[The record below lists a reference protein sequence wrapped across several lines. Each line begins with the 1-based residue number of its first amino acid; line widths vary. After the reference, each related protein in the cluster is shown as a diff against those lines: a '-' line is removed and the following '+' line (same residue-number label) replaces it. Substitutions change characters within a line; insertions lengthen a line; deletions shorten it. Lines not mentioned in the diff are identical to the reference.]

1 MEGVIKIKLAGVAIT
16 AGLGAA
22 MGAVAVLMMPRQN
35 ATRQLA
41 QKAANK
47 MEDAAFMAADAI
59 SSKMDMQ

>member
-1 MEGVIKIKLAGVAIT
+1 MKLAGLAVT
-16 AGLGAA
+16 AGFGAA

-41 QKAANK
+41 QKAADK
-47 MEDAAFMAADAI
+47 REDAAFMAADAI

>member
-1 MEGVIKIKLAGVAIT
+1 MKLAGIAVT
-16 AGLGAA
+16 AGIGAA

-41 QKAANK
+41 QRAADK

>member
-1 MEGVIKIKLAGVAIT
+1 MEGVIKMKLAGVAIT

-41 QKAANK
+41 QKAADK

>member
-1 MEGVIKIKLAGVAIT
+1 MKLARLAVT
-16 AGLGAA
+16 AGIGAA

>member
-1 MEGVIKIKLAGVAIT
+1 MKLAGLAVT

-47 MEDAAFMAADAI
+47 VEDAAFMAADAI
-59 SSKMDMQ
+59 SSKMDSM

>member
-1 MEGVIKIKLAGVAIT
+1 MKLAGLAVT
-16 AGLGAA
+16 AGIGAA

-41 QKAANK
+41 QKAADK

-59 SSKMDMQ
+59 SNKMDMQ

>member
-1 MEGVIKIKLAGVAIT
+1 MKLAGIAVT
-16 AGLGAA
+16 AGIGAA

>member
-1 MEGVIKIKLAGVAIT
+1 MKLAGLAVT
-16 AGLGAA
+16 AGIGAA
-22 MGAVAVLMMPRQN
+22 MGAVAVLMMPRQS

-41 QKAANK
+41 QKAADK

>member
-1 MEGVIKIKLAGVAIT
+1 MKLTGLAVT
-16 AGLGAA
+16 AGIGAA

-47 MEDAAFMAADAI
+47 VEDAAFLAADAI
-59 SSKMDMQ
+59 SSKMDPM